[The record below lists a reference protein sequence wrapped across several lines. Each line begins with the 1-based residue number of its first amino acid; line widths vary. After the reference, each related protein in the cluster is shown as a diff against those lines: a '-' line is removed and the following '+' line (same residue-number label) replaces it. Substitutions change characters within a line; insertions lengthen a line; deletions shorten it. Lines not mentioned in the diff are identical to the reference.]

1 MKYFITV
8 LLFILLLS
16 FGCAKRQAVTEAVIV
31 EDILFE
37 EIKEDT
43 TEISE
48 ITFTEEPEE
57 DISIFEEEEL
67 ELSATEPKKMLGYR
81 VQISAFKNKT
91 AADQEASR
99 AKLILDKYV
108 YVEYIIPYY
117 KLRVGNFLTK
127 SDATSYLNQVVNK
140 GFKGAF
146 IVETTIIVE

>member
-16 FGCAKRQAVTEAVIV
+16 LGCAKRQAVTEAVIG

-57 DISIFEEEEL
+57 EL
-67 ELSATEPKKMLGYR
+67 ELRATEPKKMLGYR

-108 YVEYIIPYY
+108 YVEYIMPYY

-127 SDATSYLNQVVNK
+127 SDATSYINQVVNK

-146 IVETTIIVE
+146 IVETAIIVE

>member
-16 FGCAKRQAVTEAVIV
+16 SGCAKRQAVTEAVIG

-57 DISIFEEEEL
+57 EL
-67 ELSATEPKKMLGYR
+67 ELRATEPKKMLGYR

-108 YVEYIIPYY
+108 YVEYIMPYY

-127 SDATSYLNQVVNK
+127 SDATSYINQVVNK